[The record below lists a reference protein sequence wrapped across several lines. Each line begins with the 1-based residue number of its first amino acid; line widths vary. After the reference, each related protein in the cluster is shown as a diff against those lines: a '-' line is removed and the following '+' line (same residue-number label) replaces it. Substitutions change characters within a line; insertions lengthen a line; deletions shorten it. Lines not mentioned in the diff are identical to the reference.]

1 MVAPKVIL
9 SAVELAYFVPVL
21 PLAILLVLRHGF
33 SKKLGWLSMIILS
46 LFRISGASTQIA
58 AVYKPSS
65 GLITAT
71 LVLQSFGLASIVVCC
86 QGLLNRL
93 SESVPLS
100 PFYPPRV
107 FKVLHL
113 TTTAAII
120 MAIVGAVE
128 ISDATAGNDPTAHT
142 LQRVAVLL
150 FLGVACVLLGL
161 YINMRRQSSSS
172 AATNDKNTDPNA
184 IPATERPLLIALS
197 VSLPLIIF
205 SLIFRILGVFNID
218 PNLFNILSTSN
229 KAVIVQALTIILQEF
244 IIVAVVLWAGFTVP
258 KLAKKEVYAQEEE
271 AR

>member
-1 MVAPKVIL
+1 MVQPKVIL
-9 SAVELAYFVPVL
+9 SAIELVYFIPALV
-21 PLAILLVLRHGF
+21 LAIMLVLRHGF
-33 SKKLGWLSMIILS
+33 SKKLGWLSMVILS

-58 AVYKPSS
+58 AVYKPSN

-71 LVLQSFGLASIVVCC
+71 LILQSFGLASIVVCC

-93 SESVPLS
+93 SDSVPLS
-100 PFYPPRV
+100 PFYPPRL
-107 FKVLHL
+107 FKILHL
-113 TTTAAII
+113 STTAAIV

-128 ISDATAGNDPTAHT
+128 ISDASQGNNPTAHT

-150 FLGVACVLLGL
+150 FLGVACILLAM
-161 YINMRRQSSSS
+161 YVNIRMRSNAS

-205 SLIFRILGVFNID
+205 SLIFRVLGVFNID
-218 PNLFNILSTSN
+218 TNLFSILSTSN

-258 KLAKKEVYAQEEE
+258 KLAKKVAYSGEEE
-271 AR
+271 MR